1 MFRKFMMALA
11 AMLVLTAVAFAE
23 DGAGGARDNYAS
35 IGAGL
40 CMGLAVLGG
49 ALGQSRAAGSAFEGI
64 ARNPASYG
72 KVFVPMIIALALI
85 ESLVLLAFVV
95 AYTKI
100 MG

>member
-11 AMLVLTAVAFAE
+11 AMMVFATAAFANE
-23 DGAGGARDNYAS
+23 GGMRDGYAS

-100 MG
+100 MA

>member
-1 MFRKFMMALA
+1 MMALA
-11 AMLVLTAVAFAE
+11 TMMIFATVAFANE
-23 DGAGGARDNYAS
+23 GGARDSYAS

-40 CMGLAVLGG
+40 CMGLAAFGG
-49 ALGQSRAAGSAFEGI
+49 ALGQGKAAGAAFEGI

-72 KVFVPMIIALALI
+72 KVFVPMIIALALV

-100 MG
+100 MA